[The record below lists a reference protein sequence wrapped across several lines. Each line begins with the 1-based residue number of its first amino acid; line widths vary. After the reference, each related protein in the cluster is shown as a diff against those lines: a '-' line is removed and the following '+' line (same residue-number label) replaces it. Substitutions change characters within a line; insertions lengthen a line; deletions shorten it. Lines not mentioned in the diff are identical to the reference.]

1 MARGTAT
8 EPGCRGGPSVRVVI
22 ADDSLITRAGI
33 AALLDE
39 MGCDVVASV
48 GDGET
53 ALESV
58 RRLSPDVAIVDIRMP
73 PTHTDEGLTV
83 ALRIRAEC
91 PSTAVLVLSHYVQP
105 SYAIRLI
112 ESYPSGMGYLLK
124 DRLTDSA
131 VLLDALR
138 RLCDGECV
146 VDPTIVAQCMRQ
158 RANRSEL
165 DALTTRERE
174 VLAQLAEGRSN
185 TAIAEALFIA
195 ERTVETHTTQIF
207 QKLGLS
213 ASSDTHRRVLAVLAY
228 LRSTD

>member
-1 MARGTAT
+1 
-8 EPGCRGGPSVRVVI
+8 
-22 ADDSLITRAGI
+22 
-33 AALLDE
+33 
-39 MGCDVVASV
+39 
-48 GDGET
+48 
-53 ALESV
+53 
-58 RRLSPDVAIVDIRMP
+58 MP

-83 ALRIRAEC
+83 AVRDTGRMPVHRGARPLALRRN
-91 PSTAVLVLSHYVQP
+91 P

-112 ESYPSGMGYLLK
+112 ESYPGGMGYLLK
-124 DRLTDSA
+124 DRLTDGA

-146 VDPTIVAQCMRQ
+146 VDPTIVAQCMQQ

-165 DALTTRERE
+165 DALTDAGAGGARP
-174 VLAQLAEGRSN
+174 AGGRPFQRRHRR
-185 TAIAEALFIA
+185 ALFIA

-213 ASSDTHRRVLAVLAY
+213 SSGDTHRRVLAVLAY

>member
-1 MARGTAT
+1 M
-8 EPGCRGGPSVRVVI
+8 PV
-22 ADDSLITRAGI
+22 D
-33 AALLDE
+33 
-39 MGCDVVASV
+39 
-48 GDGET
+48 
-53 ALESV
+53 
-58 RRLSPDVAIVDIRMP
+58 RR
-73 PTHTDEGLTV
+73 
-83 ALRIRAEC
+83 
-91 PSTAVLVLSHYVQP
+91 LVLSHYVQP

-112 ESYPSGMGYLLK
+112 ESYPGGMGYLLK

>member
-1 MARGTAT
+1 
-8 EPGCRGGPSVRVVI
+8 VRVVI

-33 AALLDE
+33 GALLDDL
-39 MGCDVVASV
+39 GCDVVASV
-48 GDGET
+48 GDGEA

-58 RRLSPDVAIVDIRMP
+58 RRLTPDVAIVDIRMP

-83 ALRIRAEC
+83 ALRVRAEC

-112 ESYPSGMGYLLK
+112 ESYPGGMGYLLK

-146 VDPTIVAQCMRQ
+146 VDPTIVAQCMQQ

>member
-1 MARGTAT
+1 
-8 EPGCRGGPSVRVVI
+8 VRVVI
-22 ADDSLITRAGI
+22 ADDSLITRAGLS
-33 AALLDE
+33 ALLDDL
-39 MGCDVVASV
+39 GCDVVASV
-48 GDGET
+48 DDGDA

-58 RRLSPDVAIVDIRMP
+58 RRLTPDVAIVDIRMP
-73 PTHTDEGLTV
+73 PTHTDEGLIV
-83 ALRIRAEC
+83 AVQVRAEC

-112 ESYPSGMGYLLK
+112 ESYPGGMGYLLK
-124 DRLTDSA
+124 DRLTDGA

-146 VDPTIVAQCMRQ
+146 VDPTIVAQCMQQ

-165 DALTTRERE
+165 DALTPRERE

-185 TAIAEALFIA
+185 AAIAEALFIA